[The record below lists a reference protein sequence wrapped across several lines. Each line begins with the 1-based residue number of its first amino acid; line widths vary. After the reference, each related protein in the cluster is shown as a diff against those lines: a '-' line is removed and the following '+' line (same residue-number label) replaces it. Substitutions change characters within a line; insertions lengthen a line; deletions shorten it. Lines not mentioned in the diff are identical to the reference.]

1 MDLMGAFFAAV
12 LVALAVGV
20 GASVVLE
27 KYQTTADRAYNAP
40 GVRIDA
46 EPKLSGEKIKPK
58 G

>member
-1 MDLMGAFFAAV
+1 MGAFFAAV

-20 GASVVLE
+20 GASFVLE

-46 EPKLSGEKIKPK
+46 EPKLSGEKPKPK